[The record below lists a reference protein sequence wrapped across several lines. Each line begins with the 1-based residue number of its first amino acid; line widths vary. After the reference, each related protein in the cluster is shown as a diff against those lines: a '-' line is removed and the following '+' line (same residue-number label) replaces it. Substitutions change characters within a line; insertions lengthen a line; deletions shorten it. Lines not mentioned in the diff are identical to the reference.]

1 LKYNLPI
8 RVGLDETVS
17 PEENAAII
25 QCIAEIDIFR
35 ETCKI
40 VDQSFINIGLGPL
53 ERLKDQFKA
62 HLGSVSDLCL
72 CLLPSLVTAQR
83 LVLLTEKE
91 LSGGSSVQSAK
102 RENEESQNQQ
112 EDEID
117 LGESCRKRPLGA
129 LY

>member
-1 LKYNLPI
+1 M
-8 RVGLDETVS
+8 T

-40 VDQSFINIGLGPL
+40 VDQSFVNIGLGRL

-72 CLLPSLVTAQR
+72 CLLSSLVTAQR

-91 LSGGSSVQSAK
+91 LSGGSSEAQ
-102 RENEESQNQQ
+102 R
-112 EDEID
+112 
-117 LGESCRKRPLGA
+117 RKTRN
-129 LY
+129 